1 MGLIDDTF
9 APVPKRIMDDW
20 GQDIT
25 YIKTTTPRTYDPSNG
40 SVSGADTNVTV
51 RGIISRLTPRESE
64 GLYQS
69 TDVKI
74 LIGTEELGDYYPTE
88 ADRVQ
93 YPQAGAT
100 REAKIINV
108 LTYRGDKPVYHT
120 LIVRPQ

>member
-1 MGLIDDTF
+1 MSLIADTF
-9 APVPKRIMDDW
+9 SPIPKRIMDDW

-25 YIKTTTPRTYDPSNG
+25 YIKTTTPRTYDPSSG